1 MAITFD
7 ATIDATRD
15 LNKPLSNFTNVD
27 GGWCLVFRWDYLEF
41 SLH

>member
-15 LNKPLSNFTNVD
+15 LNKPQSRNHKCWWWMV
-27 GGWCLVFRWDYLEF
+27 GV
-41 SLH
+41 